1 AAAPISTPFK
11 HQVYR
16 GAWFW
21 GCCAAQRGAS
31 PLATKNPVHY
41 KKIQLNIKKASSLQ
55 RKPAHYK
62 RSQLATK
69 KASSP
74 QTNPPI
80 KPNRFKTSFPA
91 KQKNTNSGEL
101 FRVPLYLK

>member
-1 AAAPISTPFK
+1 VASGFGAAAQPNAG
-11 HQVYR
+11 QAR
-16 GAWFW
+16 
-21 GCCAAQRGAS
+21 S
-31 PLATKNPVHY
+31 PQKNPVHY
-41 KKIQLNIKKASSLQ
+41 KKIQLTIKKASSLQ